1 MIDIHNPGGTGTE
14 IHRISN
20 DDWYEIRYGA
30 IVPAGCSNLLMA
42 CRAISV
48 DHALHSSIR
57 VMPPVCSIGQA
68 AGIAAAFSVEE
79 NILVPEISGEKIH
92 RKLEELGAFL

>member
-1 MIDIHNPGGTGTE
+1 MIDIHNPSGTGTE
-14 IHRISN
+14 IQRIDGN
-20 DDWYEIRYGA
+20 DWYEIRFGA
-30 IVPAGCSNLLMA
+30 IVPEGSKNLLMA

-68 AGIAAAFSVEE
+68 AGVAAAYSVKE
-79 NILVPEISGEKIH
+79 NILIPEISGEEIH
-92 RKLEELGAFL
+92 KRLEDIGAFL